1 MAGPTDIAELAS
13 IRQYLHAHPELAFTE
28 FKTADY
34 LADILSRLGLEVT
47 RNIAGT
53 GLVASLR
60 RGKSDRAIGLRADM
74 DGLPISEATQKSYA
88 SRHDGRMH
96 ACGHDGHMAIL
107 VGTAHALVNDAGFK
121 GTVHFIFQPAEEN
134 GGGAERM
141 INDGLFERF
150 PCDMVFALHN
160 LPGMPLGS
168 FASRVGAI
176 AASIDVAT
184 ITVKGKGGHGAQP
197 ERTVD
202 PIVIGAH
209 IVCALQ
215 TVVSRNLRPFAPS
228 VVTVGSFHGG
238 SASNIIPDR
247 ATLEMSLRATT
258 AEDRQLMIDRLVELA
273 TGIAR
278 GFGGSVEFDW
288 QTGYP
293 VTVNDPRAVAIAEKA
308 AKSVSHSDNVTWLE
322 NPTMA
327 SEDFSFMLQRVPG
340 ALMFIGNGNSN
351 SLHTAEYDFN
361 DAALPLGVRYFSNL
375 ARIIFDC

>member
-1 MAGPTDIAELAS
+1 MARPTDISDLTS
-13 IRQYLHAHPELAFTE
+13 IRQYLHAHPEIGLEE
-28 FKTADY
+28 FKTSDY
-34 LADILSRLGLEVT
+34 IADILGNLGLEVT
-47 RNIAGT
+47 PGFAGT

-60 RGKSDRAIGLRADM
+60 RGKSDRAIGFRADM
-74 DGLPISEATQKSYA
+74 DGLPIIETTQKSYA
-88 SRHDGRMH
+88 SRHPGRMH

-107 VGTAHALVNDAGFK
+107 VGTAHALVNDADFK

-134 GGGAERM
+134 AGGAERM
-141 INDGLFERF
+141 INDGLFKRF
-150 PCDMVFALHN
+150 PCDLIFALHN
-160 LPGMPLGS
+160 LPGMPVGT

-197 ERTVD
+197 EKTVD
-202 PIVIGAH
+202 PIVIGAQ

-215 TVVSRNLRPFAPS
+215 TVVSRNLGPFIPA
-228 VVTVGSFHGG
+228 VVTVGSFHSG

-247 ATLEMSLRATT
+247 ATLEMSIRATT
-258 AEDRQLMIDRLVELA
+258 QEDRMLIIDRLVELA
-273 TGIAR
+273 TSIAN
-278 GFGGSVEFDW
+278 GFGGLIEFDW

-293 VTVNDPRAVAIAEKA
+293 VTVNDSRAVAIAEKA
-308 AKSVSHSDNVTWLE
+308 AKSVSHSDNVIWLE
-322 NPTMA
+322 NPMMA

-340 ALMFIGNGNSN
+340 ALMFIGNGDSN

-361 DAALPLGVRYFSNL
+361 DAALPLGVKYFSNL